1 MSSERPEAGRFP
13 TPDLV
18 VQETGAY
25 VPEQQAYLNI
35 MRTAE
40 VLGAQLTELF
50 ARHGLSGKQYNALRA
65 IRRGG
70 ELGLTASEIGEQMT
84 DRRADVTRLVD
95 RLEREGRVERRHD
108 ATDRRVV
115 RAVLTDDGAELLRT
129 LDGPLV
135 ETHRRQ
141 LGHLSTE
148 EVEMLIVLLRKA
160 RHETEAGRQTQ
171 GS

>member
-1 MSSERPEAGRFP
+1 MSSRSPSDKRFA

-18 VQETGAY
+18 VEATGQY

-35 MRTAE
+35 MRTAQF
-40 VLGAQLTELF
+40 LGADLTELF
-50 ARHGLSGKQYNALRA
+50 ARHDLSGKQYNVLRA

-70 ELGLTASEIGEQMT
+70 KQGLTASEIGEQMT

-95 RLEREGRVERRHD
+95 RLVREGLVERRHD
-108 ATDRRVV
+108 KADRRIV
-115 RAVLTDDGAELLRT
+115 RAILTGKAAKLLRA

-141 LGHLSTE
+141 LGHMSKTE
-148 EVEMLIVLLRKA
+148 LGALISLLQKV
-160 RHETEAGRQTQ
+160 RHEEAG
-171 GS
+171 